1 MSPFTTAYGLS
12 TTTNSIDVST
22 FITGATTSPTSNTNS
37 YARYQVIGT
46 LVQVEFKYIFLT
58 IGSGAMS
65 INLPV
70 PINSSFPKP
79 QSIFHIR
86 YFNSPGT
93 GKVYSGHYNEN
104 TANSINL
111 VSSTTFGGVPA
122 SLTTASPETLVIGDI
137 LTGIIFYETG

>member
-12 TTTNSIDVST
+12 TATNSIDIST
-22 FITGATTSPTSNTNS
+22 FITGSTTSPTPNTNS
-37 YARYQVIGT
+37 YARFQVIGS
-46 LVQVEFKYIFLT
+46 LVQVEYKYIFLT
-58 IGSGAMS
+58 TGSGNMS
-65 INLPV
+65 INLPL
-70 PINSSFPKP
+70 PINSNYPKP

-122 SLTTASPETLVIGDI
+122 SFTAASPETLVIGDV